1 MVSYSM
7 NIDSDIFHTC
17 SIYTSTVQRRLVYD
31 ESQYMKAEAYDLEA
45 CNLQL
50 FSLEQSCWF

>member
-31 ESQYMKAEAYDLEA
+31 ESQYMKAEPRDFEA
-45 CNLQL
+45 CSLQL
-50 FSLEQSCWF
+50 FSLEQSWRF